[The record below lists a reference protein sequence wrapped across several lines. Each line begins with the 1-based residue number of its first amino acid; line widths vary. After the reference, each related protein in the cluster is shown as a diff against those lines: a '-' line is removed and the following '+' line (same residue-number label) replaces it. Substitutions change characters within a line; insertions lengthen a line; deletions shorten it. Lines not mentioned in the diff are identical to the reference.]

1 MINHIIKYI
10 RIEGIEGTKNNKMK
24 KNLIRLGSAFN
35 IFVANPPQTPKNF
48 LSV

>member
-10 RIEGIEGTKNNKMK
+10 RIEGMEGTKNNKMK
-24 KNLIRLGSAFN
+24 KNLIRLGSAFTYL
-35 IFVANPPQTPKNF
+35 ANPPQTPKNF